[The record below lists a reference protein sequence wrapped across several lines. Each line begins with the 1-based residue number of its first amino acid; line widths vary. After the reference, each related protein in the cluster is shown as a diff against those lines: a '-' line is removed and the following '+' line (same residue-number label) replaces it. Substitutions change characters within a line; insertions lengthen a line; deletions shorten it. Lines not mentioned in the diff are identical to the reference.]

1 MLDRAHLKHLHFLG
15 IAGTGMGTV
24 AAMFREIGLQVTGS
38 DQAVYPPM
46 SDFLR
51 ERGIVF
57 HEGYAE
63 KNLTP
68 KPDLAIVGNALSRG
82 NPELE
87 AVLTHRI
94 PFVSLPELLRGWFLY
109 RSRNLVVTGTH
120 GKTTTSTML
129 AFLLEKG
136 GLQPS
141 WFIGGVPVDL
151 PGGCHHGQGPFW
163 VLEGDEYDTSFA
175 DKRSKFLHYLPELVI
190 LNNVEFDHADI
201 YPDIAAIQKS
211 FRQLLNVV
219 PKNGLA
225 LINADDPRAIEV
237 AKDAPCEI
245 LEVGAGPQAAA
256 RYHILQQTPSGSVFT
271 LHGQKF
277 HLGLAGQHNVHN
289 ASMAISAAHTLGLSL
304 DKLATILPEF
314 RGVRRRL
321 EVRAE
326 AGGITLV
333 DDFGHHPSALRESI
347 AALRSRYPGR
357 RLWALFEPRSNTT
370 RRGIFQKELAQSLSA
385 ADGVYIAEIARKDQL
400 DPQTRLNPQK
410 MAEDIRKA
418 GREAF
423 FLPGPEEIFKDLL
436 PRLKSGDVV
445 AVFTNGSFGGLVQ
458 KMSEALSVRGGQSS
472 NRTLKT

>member
-15 IAGTGMGTV
+15 IAGSGMGTV
-24 AAMFREIGLQVTGS
+24 AAMFRELGLQVTGS

-51 ERGIVF
+51 DRGIVF

-63 KNLTP
+63 KNLSP

-87 AVLTHRI
+87 AVLSHRI

-109 RSRNLVVTGTH
+109 HSRNLVVSGTH

-129 AFLLEKG
+129 AFLFEKA
-136 GLQPS
+136 GLHPS
-141 WFIGGVPVDL
+141 WFIGGVPLDL
-151 PGGCHHGQGPFW
+151 PGGCHHGTGSFW

-201 YPDIAAIQKS
+201 YPDLAAIQKS
-211 FRQLLNVV
+211 FRQLLQQV
-219 PKNGLA
+219 PANGLA
-225 LINADDPRAIEV
+225 LINADDPNALAV
-237 AKDAPCEI
+237 AQDAPCEI
-245 LEVGAGPQAAA
+245 LEVGSGPQAAA
-256 RYHILQQTPSGSVFT
+256 RYQVLKADASGSRFT
-271 LHGQKF
+271 LHGHEF
-277 HLGLAGQHNVHN
+277 HLQLAGRHNVHN
-289 ASMAISAAHTLGLSL
+289 ASMALCAAHTLGLPL
-304 DKLATILPEF
+304 DKLAAILPTF

-326 AGGITLV
+326 ANGITLV

-347 AALRSRYPGR
+347 AALRAKYPGR

-370 RRGIFQKELAQSLSA
+370 RRGIFQNELAQSLSA
-385 ADGVYIAEIARKDQL
+385 ADGVYITEIARKEQIDPQMRL
-400 DPQTRLNPQK
+400 DPK
-410 MAEDIRKA
+410 KIADDIRKA
-418 GREAF
+418 GRESF
-423 FLPGPEEIFKDLL
+423 YLPGPEEILKDIL

-445 AVFTNGSFGGLVQ
+445 AVFTNGSFGGLVGKLAAALQ
-458 KMSEALSVRGGQSS
+458 KK
-472 NRTLKT
+472 N

>member
-1 MLDRAHLKHLHFLG
+1 MLDRAQLKHLHFLG
-15 IAGTGMGTV
+15 IAGSGMGTV
-24 AAMFREIGLQVTGS
+24 AAMFRELGLQVTGS

-51 ERGIVF
+51 DRGIVF

-63 KNLTP
+63 KNLSP

-87 AVLTHRI
+87 AVLSHRI

-109 RSRNLVVTGTH
+109 KTRNLVVSGTH

-129 AFLLEKG
+129 AFLLEKA
-136 GLQPS
+136 GLHPS
-141 WFIGGVPVDL
+141 WFIGGVPLDL
-151 PGGCHHGQGPFW
+151 PGGCHHGTGSFW

-201 YPDIAAIQKS
+201 YPDLAAIQKS
-211 FRQLLNVV
+211 FRQLLQQV
-219 PKNGLA
+219 PSNGLA
-225 LINADDPRAIEV
+225 LINADDPNALAV
-237 AKDAPCEI
+237 AQDAPCEI
-245 LEVGAGPQAAA
+245 LEVGSGPQAAA
-256 RYHILQQTPSGSVFT
+256 RYQVLKADASGSRFT
-271 LHGQKF
+271 LHGHEF
-277 HLGLAGQHNVHN
+277 HLQLAGRHNVHN
-289 ASMAISAAHTLGLSL
+289 ASMALCAAHTLGLPL
-304 DKLATILPEF
+304 DKLAAILPTF

-326 AGGITLV
+326 ANGITLV

-347 AALRSRYPGR
+347 AALRAKYPGR

-370 RRGIFQKELAQSLSA
+370 RRGIFQNELAQSLSA
-385 ADGVYIAEIARKDQL
+385 ADGVYITEIARKEQIDPQMRL
-400 DPQTRLNPQK
+400 DPK
-410 MAEDIRKA
+410 KIADDIRKA
-418 GREAF
+418 GRESF
-423 FLPGPEEIFKDLL
+423 YLPGPEEILKDIL

-445 AVFTNGSFGGLVQ
+445 AVFTNGSFGGLVG
-458 KMSEALSVRGGQSS
+458 KLAAALEKK
-472 NRTLKT
+472 N

>member
-1 MLDRAHLKHLHFLG
+1 
-15 IAGTGMGTV
+15 MGTV
-24 AAMFREIGLQVTGS
+24 AAMFRELGLQVTGS

-51 ERGIVF
+51 DRGIVF

-63 KNLTP
+63 KNLSP

-87 AVLTHRI
+87 AVLSHRI

-109 RSRNLVVTGTH
+109 HSRNLVVSGTH

-129 AFLLEKG
+129 AFLFEKA
-136 GLQPS
+136 GLHPS
-141 WFIGGVPVDL
+141 WFIGGVPLDL
-151 PGGCHHGQGPFW
+151 PGGCHHGTGSFW

-201 YPDIAAIQKS
+201 YPDLAAIQKS
-211 FRQLLNVV
+211 FRQLLQQV
-219 PKNGLA
+219 PQNGLA
-225 LINADDPRAIEV
+225 LINADDPNALAV
-237 AKDAPCEI
+237 AQDAPCEI
-245 LEVGAGPQAAA
+245 LEVGSGPQAAA
-256 RYHILQQTPSGSVFT
+256 RYQILKADASGSRFT
-271 LHGQKF
+271 LHGHEF
-277 HLGLAGQHNVHN
+277 HLQLAGRHNVHN
-289 ASMAISAAHTLGLSL
+289 ASMALCAAHTLGLPL
-304 DKLATILPEF
+304 DKLAAILPTF

-326 AGGITLV
+326 ANGITLV

-347 AALRSRYPGR
+347 AALRAKYPGR

-370 RRGIFQKELAQSLSA
+370 RRGIFQNELAQSLSA
-385 ADGVYIAEIARKDQL
+385 ADGVYITEIARKEQIDPQMRL
-400 DPQTRLNPQK
+400 DPK
-410 MAEDIRKA
+410 KIADDIRKA
-418 GREAF
+418 GRESF
-423 FLPGPEEIFKDLL
+423 YLPGPEEILKDIL

-445 AVFTNGSFGGLVQ
+445 AIFTNGSFGGLVGKLAAALQ
-458 KMSEALSVRGGQSS
+458 KK
-472 NRTLKT
+472 N

>member
-1 MLDRAHLKHLHFLG
+1 
-15 IAGTGMGTV
+15 MGTL
-24 AAMFREIGLQVTGS
+24 AAMFRELGLQVTGS

-51 ERGIVF
+51 DRGIVF

-63 KNLTP
+63 KNLSP

-87 AVLTHRI
+87 AVLSHRI

-109 RSRNLVVTGTH
+109 KTRNLIVSGTH

-129 AFLLEKG
+129 AFLLEKA
-136 GLQPS
+136 GLHPS
-141 WFIGGVPVDL
+141 WFIGGVPLDL
-151 PGGCHHGQGPFW
+151 PGGCHHGSGPFW

-201 YPDIAAIQKS
+201 YADLAAIQKS
-211 FRQLLNVV
+211 FRQLLQQV

-225 LINADDPRAIEV
+225 LINADDPNALAV
-237 AKDAPCEI
+237 AQDAPCEI
-245 LEVGAGPQAAA
+245 LQVGSGPQAAA
-256 RYHILQQTPSGSVFT
+256 RYKILKEDSAGCRFT
-271 LHGQKF
+271 LHGQEF
-277 HLGLAGQHNVHN
+277 HLQLAGRHNVHN
-289 ASMAISAAHTLGLSL
+289 ASMALCAAHTLGLPL
-304 DKLATILPEF
+304 EQLAAILPTF

-326 AGGITLV
+326 ANGITLV

-347 AALRSRYPGR
+347 AALRAKYPGR

-370 RRGIFQKELAQSLSA
+370 RRGIFQNELAQSLSA
-385 ADGVYIAEIARKDQL
+385 ADGVYITEIARKEQIDPQMRL
-400 DPQTRLNPQK
+400 DPK
-410 MAEDIRKA
+410 KIADDIRKA
-418 GREAF
+418 GRESF
-423 FLPGPEEIFKDLL
+423 YLPGPEEILKDIL

-445 AVFTNGSFGGLVQ
+445 AVFTNGSFGGLVGKLATALQ
-458 KMSEALSVRGGQSS
+458 KK
-472 NRTLKT
+472 N

>member
-15 IAGTGMGTV
+15 IAGSGMGTI
-24 AAMFREIGLQVTGS
+24 AAMFRELGLQVTGS

-63 KNLTP
+63 KNLSP

-87 AVLTHRI
+87 AVLSHRI

-109 RSRNLVVTGTH
+109 KTRNLVVSGTH

-129 AFLLEKG
+129 AFLLEKA
-136 GLQPS
+136 GLHPS
-141 WFIGGVPVDL
+141 WFIGGVPLDL
-151 PGGCHHGQGPFW
+151 PGGCHHGTGPFW

-201 YPDIAAIQKS
+201 YPDLAAIQKS
-211 FRQLLNVV
+211 FRQLLQQV
-219 PKNGLA
+219 PQNGLA
-225 LINADDPRAIEV
+225 LINADDPNALAV
-237 AKDAPCEI
+237 AQDAPCEI
-245 LEVGAGPQAAA
+245 LEVGSGPQAAA
-256 RYHILQQTPSGSVFT
+256 RYQILKADASGSRFT
-271 LHGQKF
+271 LHGHEF
-277 HLGLAGQHNVHN
+277 HLQLAGRHNVHN
-289 ASMAISAAHTLGLSL
+289 ASMALCAAHTLGLPL
-304 DKLATILPEF
+304 DKLAAILPTF

-326 AGGITLV
+326 ANGITLV

-347 AALRSRYPGR
+347 AALRGKYPGR

-370 RRGIFQKELAQSLSA
+370 RRGIFQNELAQSLSA
-385 ADGVYIAEIARKDQL
+385 ADGVYITEIARKEQIDPQIRL
-400 DPQTRLNPQK
+400 DPK
-410 MAEDIRKA
+410 KIADDIRKA
-418 GREAF
+418 GRESF
-423 FLPGPEEIFKDLL
+423 YLPGPEEILKDIL
-436 PRLKSGDVV
+436 PRLKSGDVI
-445 AVFTNGSFGGLVQ
+445 AIFTNGSFGGLVGKLAAALQ
-458 KMSEALSVRGGQSS
+458 KK
-472 NRTLKT
+472 N

>member
-1 MLDRAHLKHLHFLG
+1 
-15 IAGTGMGTV
+15 MGTL
-24 AAMFREIGLQVTGS
+24 AAMFRELGLQVTGS

-51 ERGIVF
+51 DRGIIF

-63 KNLTP
+63 KNLSP

-87 AVLTHRI
+87 AVLSHRI

-109 RSRNLVVTGTH
+109 KTRNLVVSGTH

-129 AFLLEKG
+129 AFLLEKAD
-136 GLQPS
+136 LHPS
-141 WFIGGVPVDL
+141 WFIGGVPLDL
-151 PGGCHHGQGPFW
+151 PGGCHHGSGPFW

-201 YPDIAAIQKS
+201 YPDLAAIQKS
-211 FRQLLNVV
+211 FRQLLQQV
-219 PKNGLA
+219 PQNGLA
-225 LINADDPRAIEV
+225 LINADDPNALAV
-237 AKDAPCEI
+237 AQDAPCEI
-245 LEVGAGPQAAA
+245 LEVGSGPQAAA
-256 RYHILQQTPSGSVFT
+256 RYQILKADASGSRFT
-271 LHGQKF
+271 LHGQEF
-277 HLGLAGQHNVHN
+277 HLQLAGRHNVHN
-289 ASMAISAAHTLGLSL
+289 ASMALCAAHTLGLPL
-304 DKLATILPEF
+304 DKLAAILPTF

-326 AGGITLV
+326 ANGITLV

-347 AALRSRYPGR
+347 AALRAKYPGR

-370 RRGIFQKELAQSLSA
+370 RRGIFQNELAQSLSA
-385 ADGVYIAEIARKDQL
+385 ADGVYITEIARKEQIDPQMRL
-400 DPQTRLNPQK
+400 DPK
-410 MAEDIRKA
+410 KIADDIRKA
-418 GREAF
+418 GRESF
-423 FLPGPEEIFKDLL
+423 YLPGPEEILQDIL

-445 AVFTNGSFGGLVQ
+445 AVFTNGSFGGLVG
-458 KMSEALSVRGGQSS
+458 KLAAALEKK
-472 NRTLKT
+472 N

>member
-1 MLDRAHLKHLHFLG
+1 
-15 IAGTGMGTV
+15 MGTV
-24 AAMFREIGLQVTGS
+24 AAMFRELGLQVTGS

-51 ERGIVF
+51 DRGIVF

-63 KNLTP
+63 KNLSP

-87 AVLTHRI
+87 AVLSHRI

-109 RSRNLVVTGTH
+109 KTRNLVVSGTH

-129 AFLLEKG
+129 AFLLEKA
-136 GLQPS
+136 GLHPS
-141 WFIGGVPVDL
+141 WFIGGVPLDL
-151 PGGCHHGQGPFW
+151 PGGCHHGTGSFW

-201 YPDIAAIQKS
+201 YPDLAAIQKS
-211 FRQLLNVV
+211 FRQLLQQV
-219 PKNGLA
+219 PANGLA
-225 LINADDPRAIEV
+225 LINADDPNALAV
-237 AKDAPCEI
+237 AQDAPCEI
-245 LEVGAGPQAAA
+245 LEVGSGPQAAA
-256 RYHILQQTPSGSVFT
+256 RYQVLKADASGSRFT
-271 LHGQKF
+271 LHGHEF
-277 HLGLAGQHNVHN
+277 HLQLAGRHNVHN
-289 ASMAISAAHTLGLSL
+289 ASMALSAAHTLGLPL
-304 DKLATILPEF
+304 DKLAAILPTF

-326 AGGITLV
+326 ANGITLV

-347 AALRSRYPGR
+347 AALRAKYPGR

-370 RRGIFQKELAQSLSA
+370 RRGIFQNELAQSLSA
-385 ADGVYIAEIARKDQL
+385 ADGVYITEIARKEQIDPQMRL
-400 DPQTRLNPQK
+400 DPK
-410 MAEDIRKA
+410 KIADDIRKA
-418 GREAF
+418 GRESF
-423 FLPGPEEIFKDLL
+423 YLPGPEEILKDIL

-445 AVFTNGSFGGLVQ
+445 AVFTNGSFGGLVG
-458 KMSEALSVRGGQSS
+458 KLAAALEKK
-472 NRTLKT
+472 N

>member
-1 MLDRAHLKHLHFLG
+1 
-15 IAGTGMGTV
+15 MGTL
-24 AAMFREIGLQVTGS
+24 AAMFRELGLQVTGS

-51 ERGIVF
+51 DRGIIF

-63 KNLTP
+63 KNLSP

-87 AVLTHRI
+87 AVLSHRI

-109 RSRNLVVTGTH
+109 KTRNLVVSGTH

-129 AFLLEKG
+129 AFLLEKAD
-136 GLQPS
+136 LHPS
-141 WFIGGVPVDL
+141 WFIGGVPLDL
-151 PGGCHHGQGPFW
+151 PGGCHHGSGPFW

-201 YPDIAAIQKS
+201 YPDLAAIQKS
-211 FRQLLNVV
+211 FRQLLQQV
-219 PKNGLA
+219 PQNGLA
-225 LINADDPRAIEV
+225 LINADDPNALAV
-237 AKDAPCEI
+237 AQDAPCEI
-245 LEVGAGPQAAA
+245 LEVGSGPQAAA
-256 RYHILQQTPSGSVFT
+256 RYQILKADANGSRFT
-271 LHGQKF
+271 LHGQEF
-277 HLGLAGQHNVHN
+277 HLQLAGRHNVHN
-289 ASMAISAAHTLGLSL
+289 ASMALCAAHTLGLPL
-304 DKLATILPEF
+304 DKLAAILPTF

-326 AGGITLV
+326 AHGITLV

-347 AALRSRYPGR
+347 AALRAKYPGR

-370 RRGIFQKELAQSLSA
+370 RRGIFQNELAQSLSA
-385 ADGVYIAEIARKDQL
+385 ADGVYITEIARKEQIDPQMRL
-400 DPQTRLNPQK
+400 DPK
-410 MAEDIRKA
+410 KIADDIRKA
-418 GREAF
+418 GRESF
-423 FLPGPEEIFKDLL
+423 YLPGPEEILQDIL

-445 AVFTNGSFGGLVQ
+445 AVFTNGSFGGLVGKLAAAIQ
-458 KMSEALSVRGGQSS
+458 K
-472 NRTLKT
+472 N

>member
-1 MLDRAHLKHLHFLG
+1 
-15 IAGTGMGTV
+15 MGTV
-24 AAMFREIGLQVTGS
+24 AAMFRELGLQVTGS

-51 ERGIVF
+51 DRGIVF

-63 KNLTP
+63 KNLSP

-87 AVLTHRI
+87 AVLSHRI

-109 RSRNLVVTGTH
+109 HSRNLVVSGTH

-129 AFLLEKG
+129 AFLLEKA
-136 GLQPS
+136 GLHPS
-141 WFIGGVPVDL
+141 WFIGGVPLDL
-151 PGGCHHGQGPFW
+151 PGGCHHGTGSFW

-201 YPDIAAIQKS
+201 YPDLAAIQKS
-211 FRQLLNVV
+211 FRQLLQQV
-219 PKNGLA
+219 PQNGLA
-225 LINADDPRAIEV
+225 LINADDPNALAV
-237 AKDAPCEI
+237 AQDAPCEI
-245 LEVGAGPQAAA
+245 LEVGSGPHAAA
-256 RYHILQQTPSGSVFT
+256 RYQILKADASGSRFT
-271 LHGQKF
+271 LHGQEF
-277 HLGLAGQHNVHN
+277 HLQLAGKHNVHN
-289 ASMAISAAHTLGLSL
+289 ASMAICAAHTLGLPL
-304 DKLATILPEF
+304 DKLAAILPTF

-326 AGGITLV
+326 ANGITLV

-347 AALRSRYPGR
+347 AALRAKYPGR

-370 RRGIFQKELAQSLSA
+370 RRGIFQNELAQSLSA
-385 ADGVYIAEIARKDQL
+385 ADGVYITEIARKEQIDPQMRL
-400 DPQTRLNPQK
+400 DPK
-410 MAEDIRKA
+410 KIADDIRKA
-418 GREAF
+418 GRESF
-423 FLPGPEEIFKDLL
+423 YLPGPEEILKDIL

-445 AVFTNGSFGGLVQ
+445 AVFTNGSFGGLVP
-458 KMSEALSVRGGQSS
+458 KLKEALKGLLG
-472 NRTLKT
+472 

>member
-24 AAMFREIGLQVTGS
+24 AAMFRKVGLQVTGS

-51 ERGIVF
+51 DQGIVF
-57 HEGYAE
+57 HEGYSE
-63 KNLTP
+63 KNLSP

-109 RSRNLVVTGTH
+109 KTRNLVVSGTH

-129 AFLLEKG
+129 AFLLEKA
-136 GLQPS
+136 GLHPS
-141 WFIGGVPVDL
+141 WFIGGVPLDL
-151 PGGCHHGQGPFW
+151 PAGCHHGTGPFW

-175 DKRSKFLHYLPELVI
+175 DKRSKFLQYLPELVI

-201 YPDIAAIQKS
+201 YTDLAAIQKS
-211 FRQLLNVV
+211 FRQLLQQV
-219 PKNGLA
+219 PQNGLA
-225 LINADDPRAIEV
+225 LINADDPNALAV

-245 LEVGAGPQAAA
+245 LEVGSGPQAAA
-256 RYHILQQTPSGSVFT
+256 RYQILKEDASGSIFT
-271 LHGQKF
+271 LHGHEF
-277 HLGLAGQHNVHN
+277 HLKIPGRHNVHN
-289 ASMAISAAHTLGLSL
+289 ASMALCAAHTLGVSL
-304 DKLATILPEF
+304 EKLASILPQF

-326 AGGITLV
+326 AKGITVV

-347 AALRSRYPGR
+347 AALRAKYPGR

-370 RRGIFQKELAQSLSA
+370 SRGIFQNELAESLSA
-385 ADGVYIAEIARKDQL
+385 ADGVYITEIARKDQIDPQMRL
-400 DPQTRLNPQK
+400 DPK
-410 MAEDIRKA
+410 KISDDIRKA
-418 GREAF
+418 GRESF
-423 FLPGPEEIFKDLL
+423 YLPGPDEILKDIL

-445 AVFTNGSFGGLVQ
+445 AVFTNGSFGGLVG
-458 KMSEALSVRGGQSS
+458 KLADAL
-472 NRTLKT
+472 TK

>member
-1 MLDRAHLKHLHFLG
+1 
-15 IAGTGMGTV
+15 MGTL
-24 AAMFREIGLQVTGS
+24 AAMFRELGLQVTGS

-51 ERGIVF
+51 DRGIIF

-63 KNLTP
+63 KNLSP

-87 AVLTHRI
+87 AVLSHRI

-109 RSRNLVVTGTH
+109 KTRNLVVSGTH

-129 AFLLEKG
+129 AFLLEKAD
-136 GLQPS
+136 LHPS
-141 WFIGGVPVDL
+141 WFIGGVPLDL
-151 PGGCHHGQGPFW
+151 PGGCHHGSGPFW

-201 YPDIAAIQKS
+201 YPDLAAIQKS
-211 FRQLLNVV
+211 FRQLLQQV
-219 PKNGLA
+219 PQNGLA
-225 LINADDPRAIEV
+225 LINADDPNALAV
-237 AKDAPCEI
+237 AQDAPCEI
-245 LEVGAGPQAAA
+245 LEVGSGPQAAA
-256 RYHILQQTPSGSVFT
+256 RYQILKADANGSRFT
-271 LHGQKF
+271 LHGQEF
-277 HLGLAGQHNVHN
+277 HLQLAGRHNVHN
-289 ASMAISAAHTLGLSL
+289 ASMALCAAHTLGLPL
-304 DKLATILPEF
+304 DKLAAILPTF

-326 AGGITLV
+326 ANGITLV

-347 AALRSRYPGR
+347 AALRAKYPGR

-370 RRGIFQKELAQSLSA
+370 RRGIFQNELAQSLSA
-385 ADGVYIAEIARKDQL
+385 ADGVYITEIARKEQIDPQMRL
-400 DPQTRLNPQK
+400 DPK
-410 MAEDIRKA
+410 KIADDIRKA
-418 GREAF
+418 GRESF
-423 FLPGPEEIFKDLL
+423 YLPGPEEILKDIL

-445 AVFTNGSFGGLVQ
+445 AVFTNGSFGGLVG
-458 KMSEALSVRGGQSS
+458 KLAAALEKK
-472 NRTLKT
+472 N

>member
-24 AAMFREIGLQVTGS
+24 AAMFRKVGLQVTGS

-51 ERGIVF
+51 DQGIVF
-57 HEGYAE
+57 HEGYSE
-63 KNLTP
+63 KNLSP

-109 RSRNLVVTGTH
+109 KTRNLVVSGTH

-129 AFLLEKG
+129 AFLLEKA
-136 GLQPS
+136 GLHPS
-141 WFIGGVPVDL
+141 WFIGGVPLDL
-151 PGGCHHGQGPFW
+151 PAGCHHGTGPFW

-175 DKRSKFLHYLPELVI
+175 DKRSKFLQYLPELVI

-201 YPDIAAIQKS
+201 YTDLAAIQKS
-211 FRQLLNVV
+211 FRQLLQQV
-219 PKNGLA
+219 PQNGLA
-225 LINADDPRAIEV
+225 LINADDPNALAV

-245 LEVGAGPQAAA
+245 LEVGSGPQAAA
-256 RYHILQQTPSGSVFT
+256 RYQILKENASGSIFT
-271 LHGQKF
+271 LHGHEF
-277 HLGLAGQHNVHN
+277 HLKIPGRHNVHN
-289 ASMAISAAHTLGLSL
+289 ASMALCAAHTLGVSL
-304 DKLATILPEF
+304 EKLASILPQF

-321 EVRAE
+321 EVRTE
-326 AGGITLV
+326 AKGITVV

-347 AALRSRYPGR
+347 AALRAKYPGR

-370 RRGIFQKELAQSLSA
+370 RRGIFQNELAESLSA
-385 ADGVYIAEIARKDQL
+385 ADGVYITEIARKDQIDPQMRL
-400 DPQTRLNPQK
+400 DPK
-410 MAEDIRKA
+410 KIADDIRKA
-418 GREAF
+418 GRESF
-423 FLPGPEEIFKDLL
+423 YLPGPEEILKDIL

-445 AVFTNGSFGGLVQ
+445 AVFTNGSFGGLVA
-458 KMSEALSVRGGQSS
+458 KLADALSR
-472 NRTLKT
+472 

>member
-1 MLDRAHLKHLHFLG
+1 
-15 IAGTGMGTV
+15 MGTV
-24 AAMFREIGLQVTGS
+24 AAMFRELGLQVTGS

-51 ERGIVF
+51 DRGIVF

-63 KNLTP
+63 KNLSP

-87 AVLTHRI
+87 AVLSHLI

-109 RSRNLVVTGTH
+109 HSRNLVVSGTH

-129 AFLLEKG
+129 AFLLEKA
-136 GLQPS
+136 GLHPS
-141 WFIGGVPVDL
+141 WFIGGVPLDL
-151 PGGCHHGQGPFW
+151 PGGCHHGTGSFW

-201 YPDIAAIQKS
+201 YPDLAAIQKS
-211 FRQLLNVV
+211 FRQLLQQV
-219 PKNGLA
+219 PQNGLA
-225 LINADDPRAIEV
+225 LINADDPNALAV
-237 AKDAPCEI
+237 AQDAPCEI
-245 LEVGAGPQAAA
+245 LEVGSGPQAAA
-256 RYHILQQTPSGSVFT
+256 RYKILKEDATGSHFT
-271 LHGQKF
+271 LHGQEF
-277 HLGLAGQHNVHN
+277 HLQLAGKHNVHN
-289 ASMAISAAHTLGLSL
+289 ASMALCAAHTLGLPL
-304 DKLATILPEF
+304 DKLAAILPTF

-326 AGGITLV
+326 ANGITLV

-347 AALRSRYPGR
+347 AALRAKYPGR

-370 RRGIFQKELAQSLSA
+370 RRGIFQNELAQSLSA
-385 ADGVYIAEIARKDQL
+385 ADGVYITEIARKEQIDPQMRL
-400 DPQTRLNPQK
+400 DPK
-410 MAEDIRKA
+410 KIADDIRKA
-418 GREAF
+418 GRESF
-423 FLPGPEEIFKDLL
+423 YLPGPEEILKDIL

-445 AVFTNGSFGGLVQ
+445 AIFTNGSFGGLVGKLAAALQ
-458 KMSEALSVRGGQSS
+458 KG
-472 NRTLKT
+472 N

>member
-1 MLDRAHLKHLHFLG
+1 
-15 IAGTGMGTV
+15 MGTV
-24 AAMFREIGLQVTGS
+24 AAMFRELGLQVTGS

-51 ERGIVF
+51 DRGIVF

-63 KNLTP
+63 KNLSP

-87 AVLTHRI
+87 AVLSHRI

-109 RSRNLVVTGTH
+109 HSRNLVVSGTH

-129 AFLLEKG
+129 AFLLEKA
-136 GLQPS
+136 GLHPS
-141 WFIGGVPVDL
+141 WFIGGVPLDL
-151 PGGCHHGQGPFW
+151 PGGCHHGTGSFW

-201 YPDIAAIQKS
+201 YPDLAAIQKS
-211 FRQLLNVV
+211 FRQLLQQV
-219 PKNGLA
+219 PANGLA
-225 LINADDPRAIEV
+225 LINADDPNALAV
-237 AKDAPCEI
+237 AQDAPCEI
-245 LEVGAGPQAAA
+245 LEVGSGPQAAA
-256 RYHILQQTPSGSVFT
+256 RYQVLKADASGCRFT
-271 LHGQKF
+271 LHGHEF
-277 HLGLAGQHNVHN
+277 HLQLAGRHNVHN
-289 ASMAISAAHTLGLSL
+289 ASMALCAAHTLGLPL
-304 DKLATILPEF
+304 DKLAAILPTF

-326 AGGITLV
+326 ANGITLV

-347 AALRSRYPGR
+347 AALRAKYPGR

-370 RRGIFQKELAQSLSA
+370 RRGIFQNELAQSLSA
-385 ADGVYIAEIARKDQL
+385 ADGVYITEIARKEQIDPQMRL
-400 DPQTRLNPQK
+400 DPK
-410 MAEDIRKA
+410 KIADDIRKA
-418 GREAF
+418 GRESF
-423 FLPGPEEIFKDLL
+423 YLPGPEEILKDIL

-445 AVFTNGSFGGLVQ
+445 AVFTNGSFGGLVG
-458 KMSEALSVRGGQSS
+458 KLAAALEKK
-472 NRTLKT
+472 N

>member
-1 MLDRAHLKHLHFLG
+1 
-15 IAGTGMGTV
+15 MGTV
-24 AAMFREIGLQVTGS
+24 AAMFRELGLQVTGS

-51 ERGIVF
+51 DRGIVF

-63 KNLTP
+63 KNLSP

-87 AVLTHRI
+87 AVLSHRI

-109 RSRNLVVTGTH
+109 HSRNLVVSGTH

-129 AFLLEKG
+129 AFLLEKA
-136 GLQPS
+136 GLHPS
-141 WFIGGVPVDL
+141 WFIGGVPLDL
-151 PGGCHHGQGPFW
+151 PGGCHHGTGSFW

-201 YPDIAAIQKS
+201 YPDLAAIQKS
-211 FRQLLNVV
+211 FRQLLQQV
-219 PKNGLA
+219 PANGLA
-225 LINADDPRAIEV
+225 LINADDPNALAV
-237 AKDAPCEI
+237 AQDAPCEI
-245 LEVGAGPQAAA
+245 LEVGSGPQAAA
-256 RYHILQQTPSGSVFT
+256 RYQVLKAGASGSRFT
-271 LHGQKF
+271 LHGHEF
-277 HLGLAGQHNVHN
+277 HLQLAGRHNVHN
-289 ASMAISAAHTLGLSL
+289 ASMALCAAHTLGLPL
-304 DKLATILPEF
+304 DKLAAILPTF

-326 AGGITLV
+326 ANGITLV

-347 AALRSRYPGR
+347 AALRAKYPGR

-370 RRGIFQKELAQSLSA
+370 RRGIFQNELAQSLSA
-385 ADGVYIAEIARKDQL
+385 ADGVYISEIARKEQIDPQMRL
-400 DPQTRLNPQK
+400 DPK
-410 MAEDIRKA
+410 KIADDIRKA
-418 GREAF
+418 GRESF
-423 FLPGPEEIFKDLL
+423 YLPGPEEILKDIL

-445 AVFTNGSFGGLVQ
+445 AVFTNGSFGGLVG
-458 KMSEALSVRGGQSS
+458 KLAAALEKK
-472 NRTLKT
+472 N

>member
-1 MLDRAHLKHLHFLG
+1 
-15 IAGTGMGTV
+15 MGTV
-24 AAMFREIGLQVTGS
+24 AAMFRELGLQVTGS

-51 ERGIVF
+51 DRGIVF

-63 KNLTP
+63 KNLSP

-87 AVLTHRI
+87 AVLSHRI

-109 RSRNLVVTGTH
+109 HSRNLVVSGTH

-129 AFLLEKG
+129 AFLLEKA
-136 GLQPS
+136 GLHPS
-141 WFIGGVPVDL
+141 WFIGGVPLDL
-151 PGGCHHGQGPFW
+151 PGGCHHGTGPFW

-201 YPDIAAIQKS
+201 YPDLAAIQKS
-211 FRQLLNVV
+211 FRQLLQQV
-219 PKNGLA
+219 PQNGLA
-225 LINADDPRAIEV
+225 LINADDPNALAV
-237 AKDAPCEI
+237 AQDAPCEI
-245 LEVGAGPQAAA
+245 LEVGSGPQAAA
-256 RYHILQQTPSGSVFT
+256 RYQILKADASGSLFT
-271 LHGQKF
+271 LHGHEF
-277 HLGLAGQHNVHN
+277 HLQLAGRHNVHN
-289 ASMAISAAHTLGLSL
+289 ASMALCAAHTLGLPL
-304 DKLATILPEF
+304 DKLAAILPTF

-326 AGGITLV
+326 ANGITLV

-347 AALRSRYPGR
+347 AALRAKYPGR

-370 RRGIFQKELAQSLSA
+370 RRGIFQNELAQSLSA
-385 ADGVYIAEIARKDQL
+385 ADGVYITEIARKEQIDPQMRL
-400 DPQTRLNPQK
+400 DPK
-410 MAEDIRKA
+410 KIADDIRKA
-418 GREAF
+418 GRESF
-423 FLPGPEEIFKDLL
+423 YLPGPEEILKDIL

-445 AVFTNGSFGGLVQ
+445 AVFTNGSFGGLV
-458 KMSEALSVRGGQSS
+458 SRLTEALGIWQD
-472 NRTLKT
+472 K

>member
-1 MLDRAHLKHLHFLG
+1 MLDRAQLKHLHFLG
-15 IAGTGMGTV
+15 IAGSGMGTV
-24 AAMFREIGLQVTGS
+24 AAMFRELGLQVTGS

-51 ERGIVF
+51 DRGIVF

-87 AVLTHRI
+87 AVLSHRI

-109 RSRNLVVTGTH
+109 HSRNLVVSGTH

-129 AFLLEKG
+129 AFLLEKA
-136 GLQPS
+136 GLHPS
-141 WFIGGVPVDL
+141 WFIGGVPLDL
-151 PGGCHHGQGPFW
+151 PGGCHHGTGSFW

-201 YPDIAAIQKS
+201 YPDLAAIQKS
-211 FRQLLNVV
+211 FRQLLQQV
-219 PKNGLA
+219 PQNGLA
-225 LINADDPRAIEV
+225 LINADDPNALAV
-237 AKDAPCEI
+237 AQDAPCEI
-245 LEVGAGPQAAA
+245 LEVGSGPQAAA
-256 RYHILQQTPSGSVFT
+256 RYQILKADASGSRFT
-271 LHGQKF
+271 LHGHEF
-277 HLGLAGQHNVHN
+277 HLQLAGRHNVHN
-289 ASMAISAAHTLGLSL
+289 ASMALCAAHTLGLPL
-304 DKLATILPEF
+304 DKLAAILPTF

-326 AGGITLV
+326 ANGITLV

-347 AALRSRYPGR
+347 AALRAKYPGR

-370 RRGIFQKELAQSLSA
+370 RRGIFQNELAQSLSA
-385 ADGVYIAEIARKDQL
+385 ADGVYITEIARKEQIDPQMRL
-400 DPQTRLNPQK
+400 DPK
-410 MAEDIRKA
+410 KIADDIRKA
-418 GREAF
+418 GRESF
-423 FLPGPEEIFKDLL
+423 YLPGPEEILKDIL

-445 AVFTNGSFGGLVQ
+445 AIFTNGSFGGLVGKLAAVLQ
-458 KMSEALSVRGGQSS
+458 KK
-472 NRTLKT
+472 N

>member
-1 MLDRAHLKHLHFLG
+1 
-15 IAGTGMGTV
+15 
-24 AAMFREIGLQVTGS
+24 
-38 DQAVYPPM
+38 
-46 SDFLR
+46 
-51 ERGIVF
+51 
-57 HEGYAE
+57 
-63 KNLTP
+63 
-68 KPDLAIVGNALSRG
+68 
-82 NPELE
+82 
-87 AVLTHRI
+87 
-94 PFVSLPELLRGWFLY
+94 
-109 RSRNLVVTGTH
+109 
-120 GKTTTSTML
+120 ML

-151 PGGCHHGQGPFW
+151 PGGCHHGKGQFW

-201 YPDIAAIQKS
+201 YADLAAIQKS

-225 LINADDPRAIEV
+225 LINADDPKAVEV

-245 LEVGAGPQAAA
+245 LEVGGGPQAAA
-256 RYHILQQTPSGSVFT
+256 RYQIQASGPDGSDFT

-277 HLGLAGQHNVHN
+277 HLRLTGKHNVHN

-304 DKLATILPEF
+304 DKLASILPEF
-314 RGVRRRL
+314 HGVRRRL

-326 AGGITLV
+326 AKGITLV

-347 AALRSRYPGR
+347 AALRTRYPGR

-370 RRGIFQKELAQSLSA
+370 RRGIFQKELAQSLAA

-400 DPQTRLNPQK
+400 DPLTRLDPAK
-410 MAEDIRKA
+410 IAADIKA
-418 GREAF
+418 GGKEAH
-423 FLPGPEEIFKDLL
+423 FLADGEAIMKDLL
-436 PRLKSGDVV
+436 PRLNSGDVV
-445 AVFTNGSFGGLVQ
+445 AVFTNGSFGGLVP
-458 KMSEALSVRGGQSS
+458 KLAEALR
-472 NRTLKT
+472 NR

>member
-15 IAGTGMGTV
+15 IAGSGMGTL
-24 AAMFREIGLQVTGS
+24 AAMFRELGLQVTGS

-51 ERGIVF
+51 DRGILF

-63 KNLTP
+63 KNLSP
-68 KPDLAIVGNALSRG
+68 KPDLAIIGNALSRG

-87 AVLTHRI
+87 AVLSHRI

-109 RSRNLVVTGTH
+109 KTRNLVVSGTH

-129 AFLLEKG
+129 AFLLEKAD
-136 GLQPS
+136 LHPS
-141 WFIGGVPVDL
+141 WFIGGVPLDL
-151 PGGCHHGQGPFW
+151 PGGCHHGTGPFW

-201 YPDIAAIQKS
+201 YPDLAAIQKS
-211 FRQLLNVV
+211 FRQLLQQV
-219 PKNGLA
+219 PQNGLA
-225 LINADDPRAIEV
+225 LINADDPNAV
-237 AKDAPCEI
+237 AVAQDAPCEI
-245 LEVGAGPQAAA
+245 LEVGSGPQAAA
-256 RYHILQQTPSGSVFT
+256 RYQIFKADASGSRFT
-271 LHGQKF
+271 LHGQEF
-277 HLGLAGQHNVHN
+277 HLQLAGKHNVHN
-289 ASMAISAAHTLGLSL
+289 ASMALCAAHTLGLPL
-304 DKLATILPEF
+304 DKLAAILPTF

-326 AGGITLV
+326 ANGITLV

-347 AALRSRYPGR
+347 AALRAKYPGR

-370 RRGIFQKELAQSLSA
+370 RRGIFQNELAQSLSA
-385 ADGVYIAEIARKDQL
+385 ADGVYITEIARKEQIDPTMRL
-400 DPQTRLNPQK
+400 DPK
-410 MAEDIRKA
+410 KISDDIRKA
-418 GREAF
+418 GRESF
-423 FLPGPEEIFKDLL
+423 YLPGPEEILKDIL

-445 AVFTNGSFGGLVQ
+445 AVFTNGSFGGLVGKLAVALQ
-458 KMSEALSVRGGQSS
+458 KKS
-472 NRTLKT
+472 

>member
-15 IAGTGMGTV
+15 IAGSGMGTV
-24 AAMFREIGLQVTGS
+24 AAMFRELGLQVTGS

-51 ERGIVF
+51 DRGIVF
-57 HEGYAE
+57 HEGYDE
-63 KNLTP
+63 KNLSP

-87 AVLTHRI
+87 AVLSHRI

-109 RSRNLVVTGTH
+109 HSRNLVVSGTH

-129 AFLLEKG
+129 AFLLEKA
-136 GLQPS
+136 GLHPS
-141 WFIGGVPVDL
+141 WFIGGVPLDL
-151 PGGCHHGQGPFW
+151 PGGCHHGTGSFW

-201 YPDIAAIQKS
+201 YPDLAAIQKS
-211 FRQLLNVV
+211 FRQLLQQV
-219 PKNGLA
+219 PANGLA
-225 LINADDPRAIEV
+225 LINADDPNALAV
-237 AKDAPCEI
+237 AQDAPCEI
-245 LEVGAGPQAAA
+245 LEVGSGPQAAA
-256 RYHILQQTPSGSVFT
+256 RYQVLKADASGSRFT
-271 LHGQKF
+271 LHGHEF
-277 HLGLAGQHNVHN
+277 HLQLAGRHNVHN
-289 ASMAISAAHTLGLSL
+289 ASMALCAAHTLGLPL
-304 DKLATILPEF
+304 DKLAAILPTF

-326 AGGITLV
+326 ANGITLV

-347 AALRSRYPGR
+347 AALRAKYPGR

-370 RRGIFQKELAQSLSA
+370 RRGIFQNELAQSLSA
-385 ADGVYIAEIARKDQL
+385 ADGVYITEIARKEQIDPQMRL
-400 DPQTRLNPQK
+400 DPK
-410 MAEDIRKA
+410 KIADDIRKA
-418 GREAF
+418 GRESF
-423 FLPGPEEIFKDLL
+423 YLPGPEEILKDIL

-445 AVFTNGSFGGLVQ
+445 AVFTNGSFGGLVGKLAAALQ
-458 KMSEALSVRGGQSS
+458 KK
-472 NRTLKT
+472 N

>member
-1 MLDRAHLKHLHFLG
+1 MLDRANLKHLHFLG

-24 AAMFREIGLQVTGS
+24 ASMFRELGLQITGT

-57 HEGYAE
+57 HEGYRE
-63 KNLTP
+63 ENLSP
-68 KPDLAIVGNALSRG
+68 KPDLAIVGNVISRG

-87 AVLTHRI
+87 AILTHRI

-129 AFLLEKG
+129 AYLLEKG

-151 PGGCHHGQGPFW
+151 PGGCHHGKGLFW

-225 LINADDPRAIEV
+225 LINADDPRAVEV

-245 LEVGAGPQAAA
+245 LEVGGGPQAAA
-256 RYHILQQTPSGSVFT
+256 RYQILRSGPEGSDFS
-271 LHGQKF
+271 LHGQNF
-277 HLGLAGQHNVHN
+277 HICLAGRHNVHN
-289 ASMAISAAHTLGLSL
+289 ASMALSAAHTLGLSL
-304 DKLATILPEF
+304 EKLASILPEF

-326 AGGITLV
+326 AKGITLV

-347 AALRSRYPGR
+347 AALRGRYPGR

-370 RRGIFQKELAQSLSA
+370 RRGIFQKELAQSLAA
-385 ADGVYIAEIARKDQL
+385 ADGVYITEIARKDQL
-400 DPQTRLNPQK
+400 DPLTRLDPAK
-410 MAEDIRKA
+410 IVTDIKA
-418 GREAF
+418 AGKEAH
-423 FLPGPEEIFKDLL
+423 FLADGDAILKDLL
-436 PRLKSGDVV
+436 PRLKAGDVIG
-445 AVFTNGSFGGLVQ
+445 VFTNGSFGGLVP
-458 KMSEALSVRGGQSS
+458 KLAE
-472 NRTLKT
+472 TLKNL

>member
-15 IAGTGMGTV
+15 IAGSGMGTV
-24 AAMFREIGLQVTGS
+24 AAMFRELGLQVTGS

-63 KNLTP
+63 KNLSP

-87 AVLTHRI
+87 AVLSHRI

-109 RSRNLVVTGTH
+109 KTRNLVVSGTH

-129 AFLLEKG
+129 AFLLEKA
-136 GLQPS
+136 GLHPS
-141 WFIGGVPVDL
+141 WFIGGVPLDL
-151 PGGCHHGQGPFW
+151 PGGCHHGTGSFW

-201 YPDIAAIQKS
+201 YPDLAAIQKS
-211 FRQLLNVV
+211 FRQLLQQV
-219 PKNGLA
+219 PANWLA
-225 LINADDPRAIEV
+225 LINADDPNALAV
-237 AKDAPCEI
+237 AQDAPCEI
-245 LEVGAGPQAAA
+245 LEVGSGPQAAA
-256 RYHILQQTPSGSVFT
+256 RYQVLKAGASGSRFT
-271 LHGQKF
+271 LHGHEF
-277 HLGLAGQHNVHN
+277 HLQLAGRHNVHN
-289 ASMAISAAHTLGLSL
+289 ASMALCAAHTLGLPL
-304 DKLATILPEF
+304 DKLAAILPTF

-326 AGGITLV
+326 ANGITLV

-347 AALRSRYPGR
+347 AALRAKYPGR

-370 RRGIFQKELAQSLSA
+370 RRGIFQNELAQSLSA
-385 ADGVYIAEIARKDQL
+385 ADGVYITEIARKEQIDPQMRL
-400 DPQTRLNPQK
+400 DPK
-410 MAEDIRKA
+410 KIADDIRKA
-418 GREAF
+418 GRESF
-423 FLPGPEEIFKDLL
+423 YLPGPEEILKDIL

-445 AVFTNGSFGGLVQ
+445 AVFTNGSFGGLVG
-458 KMSEALSVRGGQSS
+458 KLAAALEKK
-472 NRTLKT
+472 N

>member
-24 AAMFREIGLQVTGS
+24 AAMFREIGLKVTGS

-51 ERGIVF
+51 DRGIVF

-63 KNLTP
+63 KNLSP

-82 NPELE
+82 NAELE

-109 RSRNLVVTGTH
+109 KTRNLVVSGTH

-129 AFLLEKG
+129 AFLLEKA

-141 WFIGGVPVDL
+141 WFIGGVPLDL
-151 PGGCHHGQGPFW
+151 PAGCHHGTGPFW

-175 DKRSKFLHYLPELVI
+175 DKRSKFLQYLPELVI

-201 YPDIAAIQKS
+201 YPDLAAIQKS
-211 FRQLLNVV
+211 FRQLLQQV
-219 PKNGLA
+219 PQNGLA
-225 LINADDPRAIEV
+225 LINADDPNALAV
-237 AKDAPCEI
+237 AEDAPCEI
-245 LEVGAGPQAAA
+245 LEVGSGPQAAA
-256 RYHILQQTPSGSVFT
+256 RYQILKEDSSGSHFT
-271 LHGQKF
+271 LHGHEF
-277 HLGLAGQHNVHN
+277 HLKLAGRHNVHN
-289 ASMAISAAHTLGLSL
+289 ASMALCAAHTVGVPLG
-304 DKLATILPEF
+304 KLATILSEF
-314 RGVRRRL
+314 KGVRRRL

-326 AGGITLV
+326 AKGITLV

-347 AALRSRYPGR
+347 AALRAKYPGR

-370 RRGIFQKELAQSLSA
+370 RRGVFQNELAQSLSA
-385 ADGVYIAEIARKDQL
+385 ADGVYITEIARKDQIDPEMRL
-400 DPQTRLNPQK
+400 DPK
-410 MAEDIRKA
+410 KISDDIRKA
-418 GREAF
+418 GRESF
-423 FLPGPEEIFKDLL
+423 YLPGPDEILKDIV

-445 AVFTNGSFGGLVQ
+445 AVFTNGSFGGLVG
-458 KMSEALSVRGGQSS
+458 KLADAL
-472 NRTLKT
+472 TK

>member
-1 MLDRAHLKHLHFLG
+1 
-15 IAGTGMGTV
+15 MGTV
-24 AAMFREIGLQVTGS
+24 AAMFRELGLQVTGS

-51 ERGIVF
+51 DRGIVF

-63 KNLTP
+63 KNLSP

-87 AVLTHRI
+87 AVLSYRI

-109 RSRNLVVTGTH
+109 HSRNLVVSGTH

-129 AFLLEKG
+129 AFLLEKA
-136 GLQPS
+136 GLHPS
-141 WFIGGVPVDL
+141 WFIGGVPLDL
-151 PGGCHHGQGPFW
+151 PGGCHHGTGSFW

-201 YPDIAAIQKS
+201 YPDLAAIQKS
-211 FRQLLNVV
+211 FRQLLQQV
-219 PKNGLA
+219 PGNGLA
-225 LINADDPRAIEV
+225 LINADDPNALAV
-237 AKDAPCEI
+237 AQDAPCEI
-245 LEVGAGPQAAA
+245 LEVGSGPQAAA
-256 RYHILQQTPSGSVFT
+256 RYQILKADASGSRFT
-271 LHGQKF
+271 LHGQEF
-277 HLGLAGQHNVHN
+277 HLQLAGKHNVHN
-289 ASMAISAAHTLGLSL
+289 ASMALCAAHTLGLPL
-304 DKLATILPEF
+304 DKLAAILPTF

-326 AGGITLV
+326 ANGITLV

-347 AALRSRYPGR
+347 AALRGKYPGR

-370 RRGIFQKELAQSLSA
+370 RRGIFQNELAQSLSA
-385 ADGVYIAEIARKDQL
+385 ADGVYITEIARKEQIDPQMRL
-400 DPQTRLNPQK
+400 DPK
-410 MAEDIRKA
+410 KIADDIRKA
-418 GREAF
+418 GRESF
-423 FLPGPEEIFKDLL
+423 YLPGPEEIIKDIL

-445 AVFTNGSFGGLVQ
+445 AIFTNGSFGGLVGKLAAALQ
-458 KMSEALSVRGGQSS
+458 KK
-472 NRTLKT
+472 N

>member
-1 MLDRAHLKHLHFLG
+1 MLDRAQLKHLHFLG
-15 IAGTGMGTV
+15 IAGSGMGTV
-24 AAMFREIGLQVTGS
+24 AAMFRELGLQVTGS

-51 ERGIVF
+51 DRGIVF

-87 AVLTHRI
+87 AVLSHRI

-109 RSRNLVVTGTH
+109 HSRNLVVSGTH

-129 AFLLEKG
+129 AFLLEKA
-136 GLQPS
+136 GLHPS
-141 WFIGGVPVDL
+141 WFIGGVPLDL
-151 PGGCHHGQGPFW
+151 PGGCHHGTGSFW

-201 YPDIAAIQKS
+201 YPDLAAIQKS
-211 FRQLLNVV
+211 FRQLLQQV
-219 PKNGLA
+219 PQNGLA
-225 LINADDPRAIEV
+225 LINADDPNALAV
-237 AKDAPCEI
+237 AQDAPCEI
-245 LEVGAGPQAAA
+245 LEVGSGPQAAA
-256 RYHILQQTPSGSVFT
+256 RYQILKADASGSRFT
-271 LHGQKF
+271 LHGHEF
-277 HLGLAGQHNVHN
+277 HLQLAGRHNVHN
-289 ASMAISAAHTLGLSL
+289 ASMALCAAHTLGLPL
-304 DKLATILPEF
+304 DKLAAILPTF

-326 AGGITLV
+326 ANGITLV

-347 AALRSRYPGR
+347 AALRAKYPGR

-370 RRGIFQKELAQSLSA
+370 RRGIFQNELAQSLSA
-385 ADGVYIAEIARKDQL
+385 ADGVYITEIARKEQIDPQMRL
-400 DPQTRLNPQK
+400 DPK
-410 MAEDIRKA
+410 KIADDIRKA
-418 GREAF
+418 GRESF
-423 FLPGPEEIFKDLL
+423 YLPGPEEILKDIL

-445 AVFTNGSFGGLVQ
+445 AVFTNGSFGGLVGKLAAVLQ
-458 KMSEALSVRGGQSS
+458 KK
-472 NRTLKT
+472 N

>member
-24 AAMFREIGLQVTGS
+24 AAMFKTLGLKVTGS
-38 DQAVYPPM
+38 DQAIYPPM

-51 ERGIVF
+51 DQGVIF

-63 KNLTP
+63 KNLYP

-87 AVLTHRI
+87 AVLSHRI
-94 PFVSLPELLRGWFLY
+94 PFASLPELLRGWFLY
-109 RSRNLVVTGTH
+109 KTRNLVVSGTH

-129 AFLLEKG
+129 AFLLEKAE
-136 GLQPS
+136 LYPS
-141 WFIGGVPVDL
+141 WFIGGVPLDL
-151 PGGCHHGQGPFW
+151 PAGCHHGSGPFW

-175 DKRSKFLHYLPELVI
+175 DKRSKFLQYLPELVI

-201 YPDIAAIQKS
+201 YTDLAAIQKS
-211 FRQLLNVV
+211 FRQLLQQV
-219 PKNGLA
+219 PQNGLA
-225 LINADDPRAIEV
+225 LINADDPNALAV

-245 LEVGAGPQAAA
+245 LEVGSGPQAAA
-256 RYHILQQTPSGSVFT
+256 RYHILKEDASGSHFT
-271 LHGQKF
+271 LHGHEF
-277 HLGLAGQHNVHN
+277 HLQLPGRHNVHN
-289 ASMAISAAHTLGLSL
+289 ASMAICAAHTLGVSL
-304 DKLATILPEF
+304 DKLASILTQF

-326 AGGITLV
+326 AKGITIV

-347 AALRSRYPGR
+347 AALRAKYPGR

-370 RRGIFQKELAQSLSA
+370 RRGIFQNELAQSLSA
-385 ADGVYIAEIARKDQL
+385 ADGVYIAEIARKDQIDPQMRL
-400 DPQTRLNPQK
+400 DPK
-410 MAEDIRKA
+410 KIVDDIRNA
-418 GREAF
+418 GRESF
-423 FLPGPEEIFKDLL
+423 YLPGPEEILKDLL

-445 AVFTNGSFGGLVQ
+445 AVFTNGSFGGLVG
-458 KMSEALSVRGGQSS
+458 KLSEAVK
-472 NRTLKT
+472 NR

>member
-24 AAMFREIGLQVTGS
+24 AAMFREIGLKVTGS

-51 ERGIVF
+51 DRGIVF

-63 KNLTP
+63 KNLSP

-109 RSRNLVVTGTH
+109 KTRNLVVSGTH

-129 AFLLEKG
+129 AFLLEKA

-141 WFIGGVPVDL
+141 WFIGGVPLDL
-151 PGGCHHGQGPFW
+151 PAGCHHGTGPFW

-175 DKRSKFLHYLPELVI
+175 DKRSKFLQYLPELVI

-201 YPDIAAIQKS
+201 YPDLAAIQKS
-211 FRQLLNVV
+211 FRQLLQQV
-219 PKNGLA
+219 PQNGLA
-225 LINADDPRAIEV
+225 LINADDPNALAV
-237 AKDAPCEI
+237 AEDAPCEI
-245 LEVGAGPQAAA
+245 LEVGSGPQAAA
-256 RYHILQQTPSGSVFT
+256 RYQILKEDSSGSHFT
-271 LHGQKF
+271 LHGHEF
-277 HLGLAGQHNVHN
+277 HLKLAGRHNVHN
-289 ASMAISAAHTLGLSL
+289 ASMALCAAHTVGVPLG
-304 DKLATILPEF
+304 KLATILSEF
-314 RGVRRRL
+314 KGVRRRL

-326 AGGITLV
+326 AKGITLV

-347 AALRSRYPGR
+347 AALRAKYPGR

-370 RRGIFQKELAQSLSA
+370 RRGVFQNELAQSLSA
-385 ADGVYIAEIARKDQL
+385 ADGVYITEIARKDQIDPQMRL
-400 DPQTRLNPQK
+400 DPK
-410 MAEDIRKA
+410 KISDDIRKA
-418 GREAF
+418 GRESF
-423 FLPGPEEIFKDLL
+423 YLPGPDEILKDIV
-436 PRLKSGDVV
+436 PRLKTGDVV
-445 AVFTNGSFGGLVQ
+445 AVFTNGSFGGLIG
-458 KMSEALSVRGGQSS
+458 KLADAL
-472 NRTLKT
+472 TK

>member
-1 MLDRAHLKHLHFLG
+1 
-15 IAGTGMGTV
+15 MGTV
-24 AAMFREIGLQVTGS
+24 AAMFRELGLQITGS

-51 ERGIVF
+51 DRGIVF

-63 KNLTP
+63 KNLSP

-87 AVLTHRI
+87 AVLSHRI

-109 RSRNLVVTGTH
+109 HSRNLVVSGTH

-129 AFLLEKG
+129 AFLLEKA
-136 GLQPS
+136 GLHPS
-141 WFIGGVPVDL
+141 WFIGGVPLDL
-151 PGGCHHGQGPFW
+151 PGGCHHGTGSFW

-201 YPDIAAIQKS
+201 YPDLAAIQKS
-211 FRQLLNVV
+211 FRQLLQQV
-219 PKNGLA
+219 PSTGLA
-225 LINADDPRAIEV
+225 LINADDPNALAV
-237 AKDAPCEI
+237 AQDAPCEI
-245 LEVGAGPQAAA
+245 LEVGSGPQAAA
-256 RYHILQQTPSGSVFT
+256 RYQVLKADASGSRFT
-271 LHGQKF
+271 LHGHEF
-277 HLGLAGQHNVHN
+277 HLQLAGRHNVHN
-289 ASMAISAAHTLGLSL
+289 ASMALCAAHTLGLPL
-304 DKLATILPEF
+304 DKLAAILPTF

-326 AGGITLV
+326 ANGITLV

-347 AALRSRYPGR
+347 AALRAKYPGR

-370 RRGIFQKELAQSLSA
+370 RRGIFQNELAQSLSA
-385 ADGVYIAEIARKDQL
+385 ADGVYITEIARKEQIDPQMRL
-400 DPQTRLNPQK
+400 DPK
-410 MAEDIRKA
+410 KIADDIRKA
-418 GREAF
+418 GRESF
-423 FLPGPEEIFKDLL
+423 YLPGPEEILKDIL

-445 AVFTNGSFGGLVQ
+445 AVFTNGSFGGLVGKLAAAIQ
-458 KMSEALSVRGGQSS
+458 KK
-472 NRTLKT
+472 N

>member
-1 MLDRAHLKHLHFLG
+1 
-15 IAGTGMGTV
+15 MGTV
-24 AAMFREIGLQVTGS
+24 AAMFRELGLQVTGS

-51 ERGIVF
+51 DRGIVF

-63 KNLTP
+63 KNLSP

-87 AVLTHRI
+87 AVLSHRI

-109 RSRNLVVTGTH
+109 KTRNLVVSGTH

-129 AFLLEKG
+129 AFLLEKA
-136 GLQPS
+136 GLHPS
-141 WFIGGVPVDL
+141 WFIGGVPLDL
-151 PGGCHHGQGPFW
+151 PGGCHHGTGSFW

-201 YPDIAAIQKS
+201 YPDLAAIQKS
-211 FRQLLNVV
+211 FRQLLQQV
-219 PKNGLA
+219 PGTGLA
-225 LINADDPRAIEV
+225 LINADDPNALAV
-237 AKDAPCEI
+237 AQDAPCEI
-245 LEVGAGPQAAA
+245 LEVGSSPQAAA
-256 RYHILQQTPSGSVFT
+256 RYQILKADASGSRFT
-271 LHGQKF
+271 LHGQEF
-277 HLGLAGQHNVHN
+277 HLQLAGRHNVHN
-289 ASMAISAAHTLGLSL
+289 ASMALCAAHTLGLPL
-304 DKLATILPEF
+304 DKLAAILPTF

-326 AGGITLV
+326 ANGITLV

-347 AALRSRYPGR
+347 AALRSKYPGR

-370 RRGIFQKELAQSLSA
+370 RRGIFQNELAQSLSA
-385 ADGVYIAEIARKDQL
+385 ADGVYITEIARKEQIDPQMRL
-400 DPQTRLNPQK
+400 DPK
-410 MAEDIRKA
+410 KIADDIRKA
-418 GREAF
+418 GRESF
-423 FLPGPEEIFKDLL
+423 YLPGPEEILKDIL

-445 AVFTNGSFGGLVQ
+445 TIFTNGSFGGLVGKLAAALQ
-458 KMSEALSVRGGQSS
+458 KK
-472 NRTLKT
+472 N